1 MMPGGFMR
9 TDELDFELPAELI
22 AQSPAP
28 QRTDSRL
35 LRYMRGDRSI
45 SHHTFSDLPT
55 FLHKGDLLVFN
66 DARVIPARFTLHKS
80 TGGRVE
86 GLFIDETAPGNWA
99 RAAGRTLADA
109 RRMCRFI
116 LRMIHGS
123 RRRSSKISGKEN
135 IESTFG
141 PLSEV

>member
-1 MMPGGFMR
+1 MMPGGVMR

-22 AQSPAP
+22 AQTPAA

-35 LRYMRGDRSI
+35 LRYNRRDRSI

-55 FLHKGDLLVFN
+55 FLRKGDLLVFN

-86 GLFIDETAPGNWA
+86 GLFIEETGPGNWRVLLKNLA
-99 RAAGRTLADA
+99 RATEMLLHFADEPQLTA
-109 RRMCRFI
+109 
-116 LRMIHGS
+116 
-123 RRRSSKISGKEN
+123 KV
-135 IESTFG
+135 IE
-141 PLSEV
+141 